1 VVFEPGFLYQGIEET
16 ALLFVFHEGKLL
28 VKYNGGLIGIL
39 SDSDLEKLNLKYGPM
54 HYLGNL
60 NGIPCYCTE
69 LHNNAAGMAE
79 IISGG
84 MSFRELRTLLGL
96 VDDDTFKIAGLA
108 SQIINWDSTH
118 RYCGRCGTFMDV
130 KEDERAKICPGCG
143 FVSFPR
149 ISPAIIT
156 AVIKDSCIL
165 LARAYRFPP
174 ELYSVLAGF
183 VEPGETLE
191 ECLKREVREEVG
203 IELKNI
209 MYFGS
214 QPWPF
219 PHSLMIAFT
228 ADYAGGEINIDKKE
242 LSDADWFSSSNLP
255 QIPTIG
261 TIARELIEWFLEK
274 NRQKGGRG
282 EKQHW

>member
-1 VVFEPGFLYQGIEET
+1 MCPVF
-16 ALLFVFHEGKLL
+16 LLTDGKTVLQARA
-28 VKYNGGLIGIL
+28 VDY
-39 SDSDLEKLNLKYGPM
+39 SSE
-54 HYLGNL
+54 
-60 NGIPCYCTE
+60 
-69 LHNNAAGMAE
+69 
-79 IISGG
+79 G
-84 MSFRELRTLLGL
+84 MSFMVLRSLLGL
-96 VDDDTFKIAGLA
+96 IDDDTFRVAGLA
-108 SQIINWDSTH
+108 SQIINWDNTH
-118 RYCGRCGTFMDV
+118 RYCGQCGTLMEV
-130 KEDERAKICPGCG
+130 KKDERAKICPKCG

-165 LARAYRFPP
+165 LARAHRFPP
-174 ELYSVLAGF
+174 GLYSVLAGF

-203 IELKNI
+203 IEVKNI

-228 ADYAGGEINIDKKE
+228 SDYAGGEINIDKNE
-242 LSDADWFSSSNLP
+242 LGDAGWFSSSNLP
-255 QIPTIG
+255 QIPIRG

-274 NRQKGGRG
+274 NTQKGVRY
-282 EKQHW
+282 